1 MTVEWIPISEL
12 RQRDTGFYASTRWRV
27 LAKLMQLELQRLRC
41 CYHLHLYLMDT
52 DLRELSF
59 SACTSGFATHDQ
71 SLRGPKSPR
80 TRISGIATLR
90 IFREDPPTTLDGTA
104 ASPWGPDAV
113 MSTGG
118 WEDSYLSSVKKI
130 NKATSPRFSRTG
142 GGAPDASKTEAL
154 CQPFNPI
161 SERVDSRVVGAPAR
175 PKKYFHIFSIGGLS
189 KREENPPQGLHQRLW
204 AHLRHRGALK
214 ISKNLMHAPPSQLT
228 CLRS

>member
-1 MTVEWIPISEL
+1 LPTSLTYVILPA
-12 RQRDTGFYASTRWRV
+12 RGF
-27 LAKLMQLELQRLRC
+27 
-41 CYHLHLYLMDT
+41 
-52 DLRELSF
+52 
-59 SACTSGFATHDQ
+59 
-71 SLRGPKSPR
+71 
-80 TRISGIATLR
+80 
-90 IFREDPPTTLDGTA
+90 
-104 ASPWGPDAV
+104 SPWGPDAV

-175 PKKYFHIFSIGGLS
+175 PKKYFHTFSIGGLS

-214 ISKNLMHAPPSQLT
+214 IPKNLMHAPPSQSRNLNLVPFRYWMLSNVN
-228 CLRS
+228 CLFNLLFD

>member
-1 MTVEWIPISEL
+1 LHIRPINHVVYVGSL
-12 RQRDTGFYASTRWRV
+12 GSLCCGRRH
-27 LAKLMQLELQRLRC
+27 LE
-41 CYHLHLYLMDT
+41 
-52 DLRELSF
+52 
-59 SACTSGFATHDQ
+59 
-71 SLRGPKSPR
+71 
-80 TRISGIATLR
+80 
-90 IFREDPPTTLDGTA
+90 
-104 ASPWGPDAV
+104 
-113 MSTGG
+113 GG

-214 ISKNLMHAPPSQLT
+214 ISKNLMHAPPSQSRNLNLVPFRYWMLSKCNFINSIAT
-228 CLRS
+228 IRKNTNIYLPDNSTL